1 MKILVVEDSERLR
14 RSLGHGLS
22 KANFTVDLA
31 ADGVEGLAFVR
42 AYDYDVVVLDVL
54 LPGMSGL
61 DVLKKI
67 RESLQVH
74 VLILSAKDRV
84 EDRIRGLEMGADDY
98 LVKPFDFDELCARI
112 HSLARRRFEQKDPCL
127 EVGPLRIDT
136 VRREVKC
143 GGHPIHLTPSEYK
156 ILHVLA
162 LRPRQT
168 FSKAVL
174 MDRLYR
180 GDADVTDNVI
190 EVLVSNLRKKIR
202 RPDEPPLLV
211 TRRGYGYQ
219 LVPPQ

>member
-74 VLILSAKDRV
+74 VLILSAKDHV
-84 EDRIRGLEMGADDY
+84 EDRIRGLDMGADDY

-112 HSLARRRFEQKDPCL
+112 HSL
-127 EVGPLRIDT
+127 V
-136 VRREVKC
+136 
-143 GGHPIHLTPSEYK
+143 PS
-156 ILHVLA
+156 HHCC
-162 LRPRQT
+162 
-168 FSKAVL
+168 S
-174 MDRLYR
+174 
-180 GDADVTDNVI
+180 G
-190 EVLVSNLRKKIR
+190 
-202 RPDEPPLLV
+202 
-211 TRRGYGYQ
+211 
-219 LVPPQ
+219 